1 MYKIHHSKKYTK
13 SLKKIIRSGKYRNF
27 NLSEINNIIDRI
39 AFGKKLDIKYQDHA
53 LTGKMSIYRECHI
66 KSDLL
71 LIYQIKK
78 DKLVLLL
85 INIGNHSK
93 TLK

>member
-1 MYKIHHSKKYTK
+1 MYTPISTKDFKK
-13 SLKKIIRSGKYRNF
+13 SLKKIERSGLYNS
-27 NLSEINNIIDRI
+27 SEIEKVINIISSGR
-39 AFGKKLDIKYQDHA
+39 KLGTKYQDHA

-71 LIYQIKK
+71 LLYQIKK

-85 INIGNHSK
+85 ININNHSN
-93 TLK
+93 LF

>member
-1 MYKIHHSKKYTK
+1 MYNIHHSKKYTK
-13 SLKKIIRSGKYRNF
+13 SLKKIIQSGRYKNF
-27 NLSEINNIIDRI
+27 DLFEIDNIIDTL
-39 AFGKKLDIKYQDHA
+39 ASGNKLDSKYRDHF

-66 KSDLL
+66 KFDLL
-71 LIYQIKK
+71 LVYQIKK

-85 INIGNHSK
+85 VNIGNHSK